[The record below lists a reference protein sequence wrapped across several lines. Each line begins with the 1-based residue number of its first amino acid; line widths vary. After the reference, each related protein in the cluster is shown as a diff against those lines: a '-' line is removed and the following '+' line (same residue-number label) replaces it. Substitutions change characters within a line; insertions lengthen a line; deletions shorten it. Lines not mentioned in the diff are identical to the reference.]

1 MSILLY
7 SIDTYEINILNNLLN
22 NQFQNYY
29 SVLYPSEISALL
41 EYDLLLLYLP
51 CDKISNLH
59 FKSDIPIVFLNPVYQ
74 CFNYVEKI
82 SNDVYMI
89 WKDNNNI
96 IPFDYDFNKIIL
108 NYKYI
113 TIDYNLYHL
122 SNKEWKYTNN
132 ILISKY
138 RKLVDVS
145 CESDSDCSSNFC
157 LTNNYS
163 SIVKSYRF
171 DICAGIIIIIYR

>member
-7 SIDTYEINILNNLLN
+7 SIDTYDINILNNLLK

-29 SVLYPSEISALL
+29 SVLYPSEISTLL

-51 CDKISNLH
+51 CDKISNLY
-59 FKSDIPIVFLNPVYQ
+59 FKSDIPIVFLNPIYQ
-74 CFNYVEKI
+74 CFNYVENI
-82 SNDVYMI
+82 NNDVYMI
-89 WKDNNNI
+89 WRDNNNI

-122 SNKEWKYTNN
+122 SNKEWKCTNN

-157 LTNNYS
+157 LTNKYS
-163 SIVKSYRF
+163 RIVKSYKF